1 MDTKN
6 LFSTLK
12 VKQLPEAFSF
22 PPIYR
27 KHFDLIMKA
36 HAFQCDKH
44 KGEIE
49 FADFFGAVAESTLLD
64 PEYAKICP
72 EYSPLE
78 HISKSSRCGIRK
90 PKRKRKQ

>member
-1 MDTKN
+1 MDPKN
-6 LFSTLK
+6 LFSTLR
-12 VKQLPEAFSF
+12 VKQLPEAFSL

-36 HAFQCDKH
+36 HTFQCDKH

-64 PEYAKICP
+64 PAFAEICP
-72 EYSPLE
+72 EFSVPRSPT
-78 HISKSSRCGIRK
+78 RRTARK
-90 PKRKRKQ
+90 TRRARRQ

>member
-1 MDTKN
+1 MDPKN
-6 LFSTLK
+6 LFSTLR
-12 VKQLPEAFSF
+12 VKQLPEAISL

-27 KHFDLIMKA
+27 KHFELIMKA

-64 PEYAKICP
+64 PEFATICP
-72 EYSPLE
+72 EFERPNVVR
-78 HISKSSRCGIRK
+78 KSRRSGTRHNVRTRK
-90 PKRKRKQ
+90 